1 MLLHDLVIRAAG
13 HLEAFVPV
21 FATIRCKVAGIQN
34 VQQLGRHLG
43 GKIGAFG
50 GKAFPG
56 GKAADKIDA
65 ARRKVCV
72 YGFIGL
78 AGLITIATNRQ
89 RLAALMGCPD
99 QGFCYFSLGSG
110 PLLVIWGRLSWGIY
124 LRFPC
129 SIGRERP
136 PENKGGGNTQRQIVR
151 ILQKK
156 LPDIELTL
164 GRIRSIG
171 CTFSGQSAIIRL
183 LFLLVELGCPKNSR
197 L

>member
-1 MLLHDLVIRAAG
+1 MKILPVFRGAAAEVFCLLLHDLVIRAAG

-129 SIGRERP
+129 SIGRERS
-136 PENKGGGNTQRQIVR
+136 PENKGGKTRKGRLSEFFKKSFP
-151 ILQKK
+151 IL
-156 LPDIELTL
+156 
-164 GRIRSIG
+164 S
-171 CTFSGQSAIIRL
+171 
-183 LFLLVELGCPKNSR
+183 
-197 L
+197 